1 MSSPDRKLTHPAL
14 TRRLGEGPNAYG
26 GDVRIGELSKIT
38 GVPPRMLRYYEE
50 QGLISPR
57 RLDNGYRDYPD
68 YLTDRVGKI
77 RGLVDSGIPSRIIV
91 DILPCLD
98 QEQDIVVRN
107 AEPGLRDLLTQER
120 DRMSQKIN
128 FLIQNRDA
136 ITNYIAALDE
146 ASPNALRAR
155 VS

>member
-1 MSSPDRKLTHPAL
+1 
-14 TRRLGEGPNAYG
+14 
-26 GDVRIGELSKIT
+26 VRIGELSKIT